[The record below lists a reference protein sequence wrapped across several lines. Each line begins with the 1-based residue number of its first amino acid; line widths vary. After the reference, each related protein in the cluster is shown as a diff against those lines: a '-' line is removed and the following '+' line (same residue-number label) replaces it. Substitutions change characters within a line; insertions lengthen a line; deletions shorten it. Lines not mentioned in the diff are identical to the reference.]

1 MRSSRCQNRFLLP
14 LAVLL
19 ASCGCQRYLVA
30 TPNLH
35 LHRDFCHT
43 FDVCP
48 PGSQTPDMEVIY
60 ATDRASDKDTA
71 AGPSYG
77 YQRAK
82 WLAFGTAK
90 VSLDPNPTWQQLRA
104 DSLVQRRKH
113 DYALK
118 VAEVRE
124 TGRFAFVVDNLRATD
139 HGLDVKRAAY
149 REMDEEV
156 AKFHGLLRE
165 RLAQTPQ
172 KDVFIFIHGFNTEF
186 NDAVYRP
193 AEVWHFMGRV
203 GVPVAYTWP
212 AGFSGIRGYAYD
224 RESGEFTI
232 FHLKNFIRTVAACP
246 EVERIHLVAHSRGT
260 DVTITALREL
270 NIEFQ
275 AKGQSTA
282 EGLKLENLVLAA
294 PDLDEDVFMQRFTA
308 ENLLEAARRTT
319 IYASKNDKAIGLA
332 DVVFASRRR
341 VGSLGP
347 RDISPKLRQIMAKL
361 PNLQFIDC
369 NVKSSSILASHD
381 YVFNHPAA
389 LSDLILLL
397 RDRRP
402 PGAHYGRPLRQPMEG
417 VWELTND
424 YLAVA
429 LPESNPILPVRFRE
443 SAK

>member
-1 MRSSRCQNRFLLP
+1 MVRVPRSFGCS
-14 LAVLL
+14 LL
-19 ASCGCQRYLVA
+19 AALLLACGCQRYLVA
-30 TPNLH
+30 TPNL
-35 LHRDFCHT
+35 LLQRDCCRT
-43 FDVCP
+43 FDGCAL
-48 PGSQTPDMEVIY
+48 SCQAPDMEVIY
-60 ATDRASDKDTA
+60 ATDRAAHKETTV
-71 AGPSYG
+71 GPSYG
-77 YQRAK
+77 YERAK

-90 VSLDPNPTWQQLRA
+90 VSLEPNPTWKQLLD
-104 DSLVQRRKH
+104 DSHVRRRKH
-113 DYALK
+113 DYALN
-118 VAEVRE
+118 VSEVRE
-124 TGRFAFVVDNLRATD
+124 AGRFSFVVDNLRVTD

-149 REMDEEV
+149 RQMDEEV
-156 AKFHGLLRE
+156 LKFHGLLRE
-165 RLAQTPQ
+165 RLAQTPH

-232 FHLKNFIRTVAACP
+232 FHLKNFIRTVASCP
-246 EVERIHLVAHSRGT
+246 DVERIHLVAHSRGT

-270 NIEFQ
+270 NIEYQ
-275 AKGQSTA
+275 AKGQSTS

-308 ENLLEAARRTT
+308 ENLLEAAKRTT
-319 IYASKNDKAIGLA
+319 IYASRNDKAIGLA
-332 DVVFASRRR
+332 DVIFASRRR

-347 RDISPKLRQIMAKL
+347 RDFSPSMRQMMAKL

-389 LSDLILLL
+389 LSDLILVL
-397 RDRRP
+397 RDRKP
-402 PGAHYGRPLRQPMEG
+402 PGAEFGRPLRQPTDG
-417 VWELTND
+417 IWELTND
-424 YLAVA
+424 YLAA
-429 LPESNPILPVRFRE
+429 APSHNPLIPVRFLE